1 MNAGS
6 SPVLRSTWYNTNMNK
21 IIQKLNDPHFTIKF
35 HYSLLIFFILMIPVS
50 VTVLANSVPY
60 LVALSVWALIAG
72 HWGAA
77 QASHAE
83 ISERSGL
90 DNEDLDKKLDRVIA
104 LLEQQKPPEAE
115 RCL

>member
-1 MNAGS
+1 
-6 SPVLRSTWYNTNMNK
+6 
-21 IIQKLNDPHFTIKF
+21 
-35 HYSLLIFFILMIPVS
+35 
-50 VTVLANSVPY
+50 
-60 LVALSVWALIAG
+60 LIAG